1 VVGLKPTYGRVSTRG
16 VIPLSPSY
24 DHVGPITN
32 SVYDAA
38 LMMQVMTDQGSPAE
52 CDEPSFISAFDEFP
66 SHVRIGVPRAF
77 FFDDLHAEVANAT
90 EKAIAVFRQLEA
102 EVRDIALEVPTDRTL
117 ASAEAYAYHKT
128 FVERSPELYQPST
141 LARIRSGADRSS
153 DDVLRARDDL
163 QASREAIRNVFDQVD
178 VLLTP
183 TVPIPPPAIAHLKEH

>member
-90 EKAIAVFRQLEA
+90 EKAIGFSANSRPRFVTSRWKC
-102 EVRDIALEVPTDRTL
+102 RPTALLP
-117 ASAEAYAYHKT
+117 
-128 FVERSPELYQPST
+128 
-141 LARIRSGADRSS
+141 ARK
-153 DDVLRARDDL
+153 
-163 QASREAIRNVFDQVD
+163 
-178 VLLTP
+178 P
-183 TVPIPPPAIAHLKEH
+183 